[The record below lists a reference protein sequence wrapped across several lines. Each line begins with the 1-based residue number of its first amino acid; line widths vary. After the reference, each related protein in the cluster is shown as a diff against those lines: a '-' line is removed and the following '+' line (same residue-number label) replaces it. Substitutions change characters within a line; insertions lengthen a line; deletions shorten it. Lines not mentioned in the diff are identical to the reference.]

1 MGEIHR
7 KKKEPLF
14 IAILSLFFSF
24 FMVMGE
30 SFRRT
35 NSWDLVLGT
44 PVRLAAS
51 GLIFISFFL
60 VFRFTLKKLYK
71 YIDKGIKVDKPY
83 ESNKF
88 LIVFNNHSFILS
100 LIIIL
105 LCWLPY
111 IIAFYPSILSP
122 DPSNQIRQFFGI
134 PNYYS
139 EYVVLLDEGVVI
151 TNHHPVLHTFI
162 LGGMAKVGYLLGS
175 INLGLFIYSILQ
187 VGTLSAVF
195 AYTIYYM
202 RELKLPIKLRIAFL
216 LAYSLV
222 PVFPLYAMSAVKDV
236 IFGALIIL
244 YIIFLF
250 TVVKAKEGE
259 VMTHRRIG
267 FYMLLIILITL
278 FRNNGIHV
286 ILLTLPF
293 AIYKSKAYRRQLGII
308 FLSTLLIYGGY
319 SKLLL
324 PALRITPGSI
334 REALSIPFQQ
344 TARYVLK
351 YEDELT
357 EQEIRAID
365 KLLNIE
371 TLGERYKPE
380 ISDPVKGEFNKYAQ
394 KEELINYFK
403 VWARGLIKHPG
414 VYIEATMNNTYGYF
428 YPGKTNWYVYY
439 RFDDRLAHDGFDYH
453 YNNLF
458 GLRKSLSLFAVAFPY
473 IPVIG
478 LMVNIAFNV
487 WLIFTGAGYLIY
499 RRKLSE
505 LIFLSPALV
514 LILIC
519 IASPVNAYFR
529 YSLPYIFSMPLMIS
543 LFLYSAK
550 MEG

>member
-1 MGEIHR
+1 
-7 KKKEPLF
+7 
-14 IAILSLFFSF
+14 
-24 FMVMGE
+24 MVMGE
-30 SFRRT
+30 SFRIT
-35 NSWDLVLGT
+35 NSWDLVFGT

-51 GLIFISFFL
+51 GFIFIGFFL
-60 VFRFTLKKLYK
+60 VFRFSLKKLYR
-71 YIDKGIKVDKPY
+71 YLDNGIKVDKPY
-83 ESNKF
+83 EGNRF
-88 LIVFNNHSFILS
+88 LVIFNNHSFILS

-111 IIAFYPSILSP
+111 IIAFYPAILSP

-139 EYVVLLDEGVVI
+139 KSVVLLDEEVVI

-162 LGGMAKVGYLLGS
+162 LGGLAKAGYLLGS

-187 VGTLSAVF
+187 VGILSSVF

-202 RELKLPIKLRIAFL
+202 GELKLPIKLRIAFL
-216 LAYSLV
+216 LIYSLV

-250 TVVKAKEGE
+250 TVVKAKEEAMSFG
-259 VMTHRRIG
+259 RIG
-267 FYMLLIILITL
+267 FYILLITLITL

-293 AIYKSKAYRRQLGII
+293 AIYKVKAHRKSLSVII
-308 FLSTLLIYGGY
+308 LSTLLIYLGF
-319 SKLLL
+319 SKMLL
-324 PALRITPGSI
+324 PALMITPGSI

-344 TARYVLK
+344 TARYVLE

-357 EQEIRAID
+357 DQEISAID

-394 KEELINYFK
+394 KEDLINYFK
-403 VWARGLIKHPG
+403 IWARGLIKHPG

-439 RFDDRLAHDGFDYH
+439 RFDDRLVQDGFDYH
-453 YNNLF
+453 YNDLF
-458 GLRKSLSLFAVAFPY
+458 RLRKSLSLFAVAFPY

-487 WLIFTGAGYLIY
+487 WLIFIGAGYLIY
-499 RRKLSE
+499 RQKLSE
-505 LIFLSPALV
+505 IIFLSPALV

-529 YSLPYIFSMPLMIS
+529 YSLPYIFSMPIMIS
-543 LFLYSAK
+543 LFLYCAK
-550 MEG
+550 MEGYQ